1 MLERAFSD
9 RPIKLMQNLL
19 KKVNRKINGTIIHF
33 IITGLILALAAV
45 LIVWTDFF
53 LRLVIGLLVIVMAYL
68 FFYLAYKTWWLKQ
81 EIEKFL
87 KF

>member
-1 MLERAFSD
+1 
-9 RPIKLMQNLL
+9 MQDFF
-19 KKVNRKINGTIIHF
+19 KTVNRKIDGTITHF
-33 IITGLILALAAV
+33 IITGVILIIAAI

-53 LRLVIGLLVIVMAYL
+53 LRLVIGILVIVVAYT
-68 FFYLAYKTWWLKQ
+68 FFYLAYKTWWLKK

>member
-1 MLERAFSD
+1 MQDLFKR
-9 RPIKLMQNLL
+9 IK
-19 KKVNRKINGTIIHF
+19 RKINGTVVNF
-33 IITGLILALAAV
+33 IVTGVILLIAAI

-53 LRLVIGLLVIVMAYL
+53 LRLVIGLLVVTVAYL
-68 FFYLAYKTWWLKQ
+68 FFYLAYKTWWLKK

>member
-1 MLERAFSD
+1 
-9 RPIKLMQNLL
+9 MQNLF
-19 KKVNRKINGTIIHF
+19 KSVNKKINGAIAHF
-33 IITGLILALAAV
+33 IATGVILVIAAV

-53 LRLVIGLLVIVMAYL
+53 LRLVIGLLVIVVAYM
-68 FFYLAYKTWWLKQ
+68 FFYLAYKTWSVKK